1 MMAWILSCTEVS
13 GMVKQ
18 TGKRGRVH
26 RRVLWHGRAVFAAEP
41 GSAISA
47 LLAQYAEDHPE
58 QVRTLTAE
66 EMQELAEAPKLP
78 PAPVPITWDRSLR
91 QIRRERGISQRKLSE
106 MAGVGVKSIIRC
118 ELGDWR
124 PTHKTMERISEALG
138 LHPDEVREFARVRW
152 AEAERMGLDAPLPLT
167 TAREASTAGKGMG

>member
-1 MMAWILSCTEVS
+1 MEKDDRKLGGA
-13 GMVKQ
+13 
-18 TGKRGRVH
+18 H
-26 RRVLWHGRAVFAAEP
+26 RRVLWRGTVVFAAEP
-41 GSAISA
+41 GSAIAS

-58 QVRTLTAE
+58 QVRTLTDE
-66 EMQELAEAPKLP
+66 EVQELAEAPELP

-124 PTHKTMERISEALG
+124 PTHKTMSRISEALS

-152 AEAERMGLDAPLPLT
+152 AEAQRMGLDAPLPIT
-167 TAREASTAGKGMG
+167 VAKKVSAAGKDKDVT

>member
-1 MMAWILSCTEVS
+1 ME
-13 GMVKQ
+13 KDD
-18 TGKRGRVH
+18 GKRGGVH
-26 RRVLWHGRAVFAAEP
+26 GRVLWRGTAVFVADP
-41 GSAISA
+41 GSAIAA

-58 QVRTLTAE
+58 QVRTLADE
-66 EMQELAEAPKLP
+66 EVRELAEAPRLP
-78 PAPVPITWDRSLR
+78 PTPVPITWDRSLR
-91 QIRRERGISQRKLSE
+91 QIGRERGISQRKLSE

-152 AEAERMGLDAPLPLT
+152 AEAERMGLDAPLPHT
-167 TAREASTAGKGMG
+167 TAREARVAAKEES

>member
-1 MMAWILSCTEVS
+1 MKEFGS
-13 GMVKQ
+13 
-18 TGKRGRVH
+18 KRGEVH
-26 RRVLWHGRAVFAAEP
+26 RRVLWRGTAVFAADP
-41 GSAISA
+41 GSAIAA

-58 QVRTLTAE
+58 QVRTLTDQE
-66 EMQELAEAPKLP
+66 VQELAEAPELP
-78 PAPVPITWDRSLR
+78 PASAPVTWDRSLR
-91 QIRRERGISQRKLSE
+91 QIRRERGLSQRKLSE
-106 MAGVGVKSIIRC
+106 MAGVGVKSIVRC

-167 TAREASTAGKGMG
+167 KAREVSAAGKEVS